1 MDVSGEELRNPDI
14 RDIPPLSRR
23 SAPEI
28 AELFK
33 DAQQEAVDAA
43 TFFRSDFAFD
53 PPRNLYVCPGGK
65 ELRKHHR
72 AFAKPRGGLTKEGAM
87 IVFARKHDRE
97 ACAQAQVLPEHSCAQ
112 DRALR
117 SRDVTV
123 RFKGVH
129 APGALR

>member
-1 MDVSGEELRNPDI
+1 VRRPFPSGRPPRRSDEEGLFELVMDVSGEELRNPDI

-53 PPRNLYVCPGGK
+53 PVRRLPFVRSPG
-65 ELRKHHR
+65 
-72 AFAKPRGGLTKEGAM
+72 
-87 IVFARKHDRE
+87 
-97 ACAQAQVLPEHSCAQ
+97 
-112 DRALR
+112 
-117 SRDVTV
+117 
-123 RFKGVH
+123 
-129 APGALR
+129 